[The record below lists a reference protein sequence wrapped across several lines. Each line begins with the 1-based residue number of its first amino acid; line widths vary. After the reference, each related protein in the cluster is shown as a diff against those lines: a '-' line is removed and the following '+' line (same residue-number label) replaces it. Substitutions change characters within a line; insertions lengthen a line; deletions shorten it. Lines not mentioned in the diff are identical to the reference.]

1 MGMQEPLR
9 HLSDEIFF
17 SAHREGNP
25 SANQEKKISERARQV
40 QPSPTLALTA
50 RAQELRRQGVDVI
63 SFTAGEP
70 DFDTPDF
77 AKAGA
82 LSAIHAGYTKYTP
95 TPGIPALREAIGE
108 KFWRE
113 NQLRYEPSQIVVS
126 CGAKHS
132 LFNTMMA
139 LIDPGDEVIIP
150 VPCWVS
156 YPEQVRLM
164 GGVPVFIP
172 TSEQNDFLPTYD
184 QLRSAITPHTKAI
197 ILNSPHNPTGAVYP
211 RKTLKEIASLALS
224 HQLWIIADEIYEKLV
239 YDGHTHESIGS
250 LGKEVLNRTITVNGV
265 SKSYAMTGWRIGY
278 LGAPP
283 EVARAVQCLQ
293 DQMTSNACTIA
304 QYAALSALQ
313 EGSEWHAQLQQAFD
327 RRRRLMVE
335 GLNRIPGVCCW
346 VPRGAFYAYANV
358 QDLLGHTFG
367 GRTIQSS
374 AELAEYLLE
383 TARVAVVP
391 GEAFCA
397 PGYLRFS
404 YSTSELL
411 IQEGLE
417 RIGDAL
423 SAG

>member
-1 MGMQEPLR
+1 MQKPLR
-9 HLSDEIFF
+9 LL
-17 SAHREGNP
+17 
-25 SANQEKKISERARQV
+25 SERARQV

-50 RAQELRRQGVDVI
+50 RAQELRRQGVDII

-95 TPGIPALREAIGE
+95 TPGIPALREAISE

-132 LFNTMMA
+132 LFNAMMA
-139 LIDPGDEVIIP
+139 LIDPGDEVLIP
-150 VPCWVS
+150 TPCWVS

-172 TSEQNDFLPTYD
+172 TDESNDFLPTYD
-184 QLRSAITPHTKAI
+184 QLKEAITPRTKAI
-197 ILNSPHNPTGAVYP
+197 ILNTPHNPTGTVYP

-224 HQLWIIADEIYEKLV
+224 HQLWVIADEIYEKLV
-239 YDGHTHESIGS
+239 YDDYTHESIGALS
-250 LGKEVLNRTITVNGV
+250 KEVLNLTITVNGV

-283 EVARAVQCLQ
+283 EVARAIQAIQ
-293 DQMTSNACTIA
+293 DQMTSNACSIA

-313 EGSEWHAQLQQAFD
+313 DGDEWHRHIQQVYA
-327 RRRRLMVE
+327 RRRQLMVE
-335 GLNRIPGVCCW
+335 GLNRLPGVSCW
-346 VPRGAFYAYANV
+346 TPRGAFYVYANV
-358 QDLLGHTFG
+358 KALLGRELNGYAVKT
-367 GRTIQSS
+367 S
-374 AELAEYLLE
+374 ADLAEYLLE
-383 TARVAVVP
+383 RARVAVVP
-391 GEAFCA
+391 GEGFCA

-404 YSTSELL
+404 YATSEVL
-411 IQEGLE
+411 IQQGLE
-417 RIGDAL
+417 RLAEAL
-423 SAG
+423 AI

>member
-1 MGMQEPLR
+1 MQK
-9 HLSDEIFF
+9 
-17 SAHREGNP
+17 P
-25 SANQEKKISERARQV
+25 SRLLSERARQV

-50 RAQELRRQGVDVI
+50 RAQELRRQGVDII

-95 TPGIPALREAIGE
+95 TPGIPALREAISE

-132 LFNTMMA
+132 LFNAMMA

-164 GGVPVFIP
+164 GGVPVFVP
-172 TSEQNDFLPTYD
+172 TDESNDFLPTYD
-184 QLRSAITPHTKAI
+184 QLKEAITPRTKAI
-197 ILNSPHNPTGAVYP
+197 ILNSPHNPTGTVYS

-224 HQLWIIADEIYEKLV
+224 HQLWVITDEIYEKLV
-239 YDGHTHESIGS
+239 YDDCTHESIGALS
-250 LGKEVLNRTITVNGV
+250 KEMLNLTITVNGV

-283 EVARAVQCLQ
+283 EVARAIQAIQ
-293 DQMTSNACTIA
+293 DQMTSNACSVA

-313 EGSEWHAQLQQAFD
+313 DGSDWHRSLQQVYA
-327 RRRRLMVE
+327 RRRQLMVE
-335 GLNRIPGVCCW
+335 GLNRLPGVSCW
-346 VPRGAFYAYANV
+346 TPRGAFYAYANV
-358 QDLLGHTFG
+358 KALLGRELNGYEVKT
-367 GRTIQSS
+367 S
-374 AELAEYLLE
+374 ADLAEYLLE
-383 TARVAVVP
+383 QARVAVVP
-391 GEAFCA
+391 GEGFCA
-397 PGYLRFS
+397 PGYLRLS
-404 YSTSELL
+404 YATSEVL
-411 IQEGLE
+411 IQQGLE
-417 RIGDAL
+417 RIAEAL
-423 SAG
+423 EPKV